1 MTELEVE
8 AASGSF
14 RDILDTVDDEIESLA
29 TSGGITADARG
40 DLSVGTLLRIA
51 RWRSVQSAVLYSR
64 WAAHDGVTGLDAEVA
79 LEAAWK
85 AGQSVDQYEAATD
98 HLSNNRGIDP
108 EPVEYELHGDT
119 LQFMADLSNPVARL
133 TAGFVVAP
141 KLRVLKDKQATLVAT
156 GSADPQTASLYRE
169 EIVPPEEDA
178 IARGKDLL
186 GRYLDS
192 GPVAMETIETTAQE
206 FLDVARKSQEQAMD
220 ETGAVDPKT
229 IC

>member
-1 MTELEVE
+1 MTELEGD
-8 AASGSF
+8 AASESF
-14 RDILDTVDDEIESLA
+14 RDILDTVDDEIEALA

-40 DLSVGTLLRIA
+40 DLSVDTLLRIV

-64 WAAHDGVTGLDAEVA
+64 WAVQDGLAGLEADVA
-79 LEAAWK
+79 LAAAWK
-85 AGQSVDQYEAATD
+85 AGRSVDQYETATD
-98 HLSNNRGIDP
+98 HLTNNRGIDP

-141 KLRVLKDKQATLVAT
+141 KLRVVKDKQATLVAT

-192 GPVAMETIETTAQE
+192 EPAALETIETTAQG
-206 FLDVARKSQEQAMD
+206 FLEVSRISQEQAMN
-220 ETGAVDPKT
+220 ETGEVDPKT
-229 IC
+229 VC